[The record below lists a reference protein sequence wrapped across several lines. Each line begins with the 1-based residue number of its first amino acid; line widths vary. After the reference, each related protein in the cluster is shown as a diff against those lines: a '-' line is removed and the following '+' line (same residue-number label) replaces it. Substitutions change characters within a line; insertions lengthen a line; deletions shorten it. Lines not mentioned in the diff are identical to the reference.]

1 MIWVSLDTVGMSR
14 SISSLVGILV
24 SLFPPPA
31 LEAAVPPLPAPPSLW
46 AWRMPRDT
54 LPPITDFLED
64 FSREK
69 TSFLSFR
76 SLLFLVLDADRRL
89 RELEED
95 FSDVLDL
102 K

>member
-1 MIWVSLDTVGMSR
+1 M
-14 SISSLVGILV
+14 
-24 SLFPPPA
+24 
-31 LEAAVPPLPAPPSLW
+31 
-46 AWRMPRDT
+46 
-54 LPPITDFLED
+54 TDFLED

-95 FSDVLDL
+95 FSDDVLALLDL
-102 K
+102 AVH

>member
-1 MIWVSLDTVGMSR
+1 
-14 SISSLVGILV
+14 
-24 SLFPPPA
+24 
-31 LEAAVPPLPAPPSLW
+31 
-46 AWRMPRDT
+46 
-54 LPPITDFLED
+54 LPPIADFLED

-95 FSDVLDL
+95 FSDDVLALLDL
-102 K
+102 SGKKLASGSLSL